1 MRIKVNAF
9 AIAVSLVFTP
19 KLLANESFLF
29 QTQAILSDLNTA
41 RNELSL
47 ADSYRERVEALSN
60 LIQETE
66 KSLSDLRS
74 AYRIIKLKSEKLN
87 KDIILQKEKISELAG
102 ALLVVG
108 KEPLGSKLLHPDGA
122 LNAARSSLILSDIL
136 GVVRSEA
143 KDLEK
148 DLEKLRLLTNLAQRA
163 DQEMQLSLKSIQ
175 AARVSLIKAA
185 SDRAD
190 LPIRFIDDP
199 EKISILSK
207 SAKSLGEFAVAI
219 KSLKKKLIITA
230 EPIENDF
237 KGALNLPVEGV
248 ITRKFREEDAAGIVR
263 PGIVIRTKD
272 NEIVTS
278 PIVSTILYAGPLL
291 DYEMVSILEPIEGVL
306 LIFAGLDQ
314 VFGEPGQIIPKSS
327 PVGLMGSQNTNTK
340 NFVTEKEL
348 NSGRLPQSLYI
359 EVRVNDKPQDPSD
372 WFDFNKER

>member
-1 MRIKVNAF
+1 MRITFTAL
-9 AIAVSLVFTP
+9 AITLSLVFTP
-19 KLLANESFLF
+19 KLLANERFLF
-29 QTQAILSDLNTA
+29 QTQTILNDLNTA

-47 ADSYRERVEALSN
+47 ADSYRERVKALSN

-66 KSLSDLRS
+66 ESLSDLRS
-74 AYRIIKLKSEKLN
+74 AYRTIKLQSKNLN

-108 KEPLGSKLLHPDGA
+108 REPLGSKLLHPDGA

-136 GVVRSEA
+136 EGVRSEA
-143 KDLEK
+143 RDLDK

-163 DQEMQLSLKSIQ
+163 EQEMQLSLKSIQ

-199 EKISILSK
+199 KKISLLSK

-219 KSLKKKLIITA
+219 NSLEKKLIIPV
-230 EPIENDF
+230 EPIEKDF
-237 KGALNLPVEGV
+237 EGALNLPVEGV
-248 ITRKFREEDAAGIVR
+248 IARKFKEEDAAGIVR
-263 PGIVIRTKD
+263 PGIIIRTKD

-291 DYEMVSILEPIEGVL
+291 DYKMVSILEPDEGVL

-314 VFGEPGQIIPKSS
+314 VFVKPGQIIPKSG
-327 PVGLMGSQNTNTK
+327 PIGLMGSRNTNSK
-340 NFVTEKEL
+340 NFITEKEL
-348 NSGRLPQSLYI
+348 NSGRLSQSLYI
-359 EVRVNDKPQDPSD
+359 EVRVNDKPQDPFD
-372 WFDFNKER
+372 WFDLNKE

>member
-1 MRIKVNAF
+1 MRITVTAL
-9 AIAVSLVFTP
+9 AITVSLVFTP
-19 KLLANESFLF
+19 KLLANERFLF
-29 QTQAILSDLNTA
+29 QTQTILNDLNTA

-47 ADSYRERVEALSN
+47 ADSYRERVKALSN

-66 KSLSDLRS
+66 ESLSDLRS
-74 AYRIIKLKSEKLN
+74 AYRTIKLQSKNLN

-108 KEPLGSKLLHPDGA
+108 REPLGSKLLHPDGA

-136 GVVRSEA
+136 EGVRSEA
-143 KDLEK
+143 RDLDK

-163 DQEMQLSLKSIQ
+163 EQEMQLSLKSIQ

-199 EKISILSK
+199 KKISLLSK

-219 KSLKKKLIITA
+219 NSLEKKLIIPV
-230 EPIENDF
+230 EPIEKDF
-237 KGALNLPVEGV
+237 EGALNLPVEGV
-248 ITRKFREEDAAGIVR
+248 IARKFKEEDAAGIVR
-263 PGIVIRTKD
+263 PGIIIRTKD

-291 DYEMVSILEPIEGVL
+291 DFKMVSILEPDEGVL

-314 VFGEPGQIIPKSS
+314 VFVKPGQIIPKSG
-327 PVGLMGSQNTNTK
+327 PIGLMGSRNTNSK
-340 NFVTEKEL
+340 NFITEKEL
-348 NSGRLPQSLYI
+348 NSGRLSQSLYI
-359 EVRVNDKPQDPSD
+359 EVRVNDKPQDPFD
-372 WFDFNKER
+372 WFDFNKE

>member
-1 MRIKVNAF
+1 MRITFTAL
-9 AIAVSLVFTP
+9 AITLSLVFTP
-19 KLLANESFLF
+19 KLLANERFLF
-29 QTQAILSDLNTA
+29 QTQTILNDLNTA

-47 ADSYRERVEALSN
+47 ADSYRERVKALSN

-66 KSLSDLRS
+66 ESLSDLRS
-74 AYRIIKLKSEKLN
+74 AYRTIKLQSKNLN

-108 KEPLGSKLLHPDGA
+108 REPLGSKLLHPDGA

-136 GVVRSEA
+136 EGVRSEA
-143 KDLEK
+143 RDLDK

-163 DQEMQLSLKSIQ
+163 EQEMQLSLKSIQ

-199 EKISILSK
+199 KKISLLSK

-219 KSLKKKLIITA
+219 NSLEKKLIIPV
-230 EPIENDF
+230 EPIKKDF
-237 KGALNLPVEGV
+237 EGALNLPVEGV
-248 ITRKFREEDAAGIVR
+248 IARKFKEEDAAGIVR
-263 PGIVIRTKD
+263 PGIIIRTKD

-291 DYEMVSILEPIEGVL
+291 DYKMVSILEPDEGVL

-314 VFGEPGQIIPKSS
+314 VFVKPGQIIPESG
-327 PVGLMGSQNTNTK
+327 PIGLMGSRNTNSK
-340 NFVTEKEL
+340 NFITEKEL
-348 NSGRLPQSLYI
+348 NSGRLSQSLYI
-359 EVRVNDKPQDPSD
+359 EVRYNDEPQDPFD
-372 WFDFNKER
+372 WFDFFKE